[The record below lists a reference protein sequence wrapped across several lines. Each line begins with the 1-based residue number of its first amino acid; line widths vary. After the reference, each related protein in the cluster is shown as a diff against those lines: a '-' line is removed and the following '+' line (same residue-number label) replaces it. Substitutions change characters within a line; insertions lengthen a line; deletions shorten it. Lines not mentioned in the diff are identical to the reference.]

1 MISMSTPISGNSASL
16 QALKA
21 QQAWEARKAASK
33 NRVEST
39 QTETITQASAAD
51 SQGNR
56 SKLAG
61 RTTPPTSTDNQVDDS
76 TLDHNSRL
84 ARAIP
89 EIQAIAKKA
98 GFVGVT
104 AQDIQRAYAFGESL
118 LTDYRV

>member
-1 MISMSTPISGNSASL
+1 MSTPIFGNSASL

-33 NRVEST
+33 TRVEST
-39 QTETITQASAAD
+39 ATETASTQTTTPVGNQSKMAERTQAPSD
-51 SQGNR
+51 S
-56 SKLAG
+56 
-61 RTTPPTSTDNQVDDS
+61 QVDD
-76 TLDHNSRL
+76 TALDHNARL

>member
-1 MISMSTPISGNSASL
+1 MSTPISGNAASL

-33 NRVEST
+33 NRIDNPTTEATANRPVGNQARMADRT
-39 QTETITQASAAD
+39 QQASD
-51 SQGNR
+51 
-56 SKLAG
+56 
-61 RTTPPTSTDNQVDDS
+61 TVTDDS
-76 TLDHNSRL
+76 LMDHSARL

-89 EIQAIAKKA
+89 EIQEIAKKA

-104 AQDIQRAYAFGESL
+104 SQDIQRAYAFGESL

>member
-1 MISMSTPISGNSASL
+1 MLTPISGNSASL

-33 NRVEST
+33 NRIDNPTTGTTVQGVANKPIGNQARMVDRT
-39 QTETITQASAAD
+39 QQ
-51 SQGNR
+51 
-56 SKLAG
+56 
-61 RTTPPTSTDNQVDDS
+61 TSNTVIDDS
-76 TLDHNSRL
+76 SMDHSARL

-89 EIQAIAKKA
+89 EIQEIAKKA

-104 AQDIQRAYAFGESL
+104 SQDIQRAYAFGESL